1 MSDTQF
7 LGMSDDDFL
16 KHNAVEDTK
25 DSDTV
30 VESSATNQDDV
41 VATTTDTVESAEV
54 APTLSDS
61 TGSIETST
69 STKVEEASTTV
80 SSNVL
85 KDGVNTGQETSSTT
99 LTNKGETL
107 QESSPDYEGFYKQI
121 MTPFKANGKTIEL
134 RNPAEAIQLMQMG
147 ANYTRKMQ
155 EVSGHRKVLQM
166 LENNGLLDEGKL
178 SFLIDLDK
186 GNPEAIK
193 KLVKDSGLDPM
204 EIDTSEEPAYRE
216 GNHRVTDEE
225 VSFQSTLESLSFSDS
240 GKDAIQTVHKTWDQ
254 ASKEVLWK
262 TPEILTVMHEQMQT
276 GVYPRIAAEIDRQ
289 RTLGKL
295 QPNVMF
301 LQAYR
306 DIGEEMSRANAFAD
320 LLEPK
325 PEANRSTAQGKA
337 AVVATRVATP
347 KPVLAN
353 SEKANAASPTRTTP
367 SISSNKIVNVLAMN
381 DDDFMKQMASR
392 V

>member
-7 LGMSDDDFL
+7 LGMSDEDFL
-16 KHNAVEDTK
+16 KQNSAENIK
-25 DSDTV
+25 DSDTD
-30 VESSATNQDDV
+30 VESSTTSQDDV
-41 VATTTDTVESAEV
+41 AVTAADTVEPAEV
-54 APTLSDS
+54 TPALSDS
-61 TGSIETST
+61 TESIETST
-69 STKVEEASTTV
+69 STTVEEESTTA

-85 KDGVNTGQETSSTT
+85 KDGADTGQKTSPAA
-99 LTNKGETL
+99 LTDQGKIT

-186 GNPEAIK
+186 RNPDAIK

-204 EIDTSEEPAYRE
+204 EIDTSEASAYRE

-225 VSFQSTLESLSFSDS
+225 VSFQSTLESLNSSDS
-240 GKDAIQTVHKTWDQ
+240 GKDTIQTVHKTWDQ

-306 DIGEEMSRANAFAD
+306 DVGEEMSKANAFAD

-325 PEANRSTAQGKA
+325 PEANRGNTQGKA

-347 KPVLAN
+347 KPALAN

-367 SISSNKIVNVLAMN
+367 SVSSNKLVNVLAMN

>member
-7 LGMSDDDFL
+7 LGMSDEDFL
-16 KHNAVEDTK
+16 KQNSAENIK
-25 DSDTV
+25 DSDTD
-30 VESSATNQDDV
+30 VESSTTSQDDV
-41 VATTTDTVESAEV
+41 AVTAADTVEPAEV
-54 APTLSDS
+54 TPALSDS
-61 TGSIETST
+61 TESIETST
-69 STKVEEASTTV
+69 STTVEEESTTA

-85 KDGVNTGQETSSTT
+85 KDGVDTGQKTSPAALTDQGKTT
-99 LTNKGETL
+99 

-186 GNPEAIK
+186 RNPDAIK

-204 EIDTSEEPAYRE
+204 EIDTSEESAYRE

-225 VSFQSTLESLSFSDS
+225 VSFQSTLESLNSSDS
-240 GKDAIQTVHKTWDQ
+240 GKDTIQTVHKTWDQ

-306 DIGEEMSRANAFAD
+306 DVGEEMSKANAFAD

-325 PEANRSTAQGKA
+325 PEANRGNTQGKA

-347 KPVLAN
+347 KPALAN

-367 SISSNKIVNVLAMN
+367 SVSSNKLVNVLAMN

>member
-7 LGMSDDDFL
+7 LGMSDEDFL
-16 KHNAVEDTK
+16 KQNSAENIK
-25 DSDTV
+25 DSDTD
-30 VESSATNQDDV
+30 VESSTTSKDDV
-41 VATTTDTVESAEV
+41 AVTAADTVEPAEV
-54 APTLSDS
+54 TPALSDS
-61 TGSIETST
+61 TESIETST
-69 STKVEEASTTV
+69 STTVEEESTTA

-85 KDGVNTGQETSSTT
+85 KDGVDTGQKTSPAALTDQGKTT
-99 LTNKGETL
+99 

-134 RNPAEAIQLMQMG
+134 RNPAEAVQLMQMG

-178 SFLIDLDK
+178 SFLIDIDK
-186 GNPEAIK
+186 RNPDAIK
-193 KLVKDSGLDPM
+193 KLIKDSGLDPM
-204 EIDTSEEPAYRE
+204 EIDTSEASAYRE

-225 VSFQSTLESLSFSDS
+225 VSFQSTLESLNSSDS
-240 GKDAIQTVHKTWDQ
+240 GKDTIQTVHKTWDQ

-306 DIGEEMSRANAFAD
+306 DVGEEMSKANAFAD

-325 PEANRSTAQGKA
+325 PEANRGNTQGKA

-347 KPVLAN
+347 KPALAN

-367 SISSNKIVNVLAMN
+367 SVSSNKLVNVLAMN

>member
-7 LGMSDDDFL
+7 LGMSDEDFL
-16 KHNAVEDTK
+16 KQNSAENIK
-25 DSDTV
+25 DSDTD
-30 VESSATNQDDV
+30 VESSTTSQDDV
-41 VATTTDTVESAEV
+41 AVTAADTVEPAEV
-54 APTLSDS
+54 TPALSDS
-61 TGSIETST
+61 TESIETST
-69 STKVEEASTTV
+69 STTVEEESTTA

-85 KDGVNTGQETSSTT
+85 KDGADTGQKTSPAA
-99 LTNKGETL
+99 LTDQGKIT

-186 GNPEAIK
+186 RNPDAIK

-204 EIDTSEEPAYRE
+204 EIDTSEASAYRE

-225 VSFQSTLESLSFSDS
+225 VSFQSTLESFNSSDS
-240 GKDAIQTVHKTWDQ
+240 GKDTIQTVHKTWDQ

-306 DIGEEMSRANAFAD
+306 DVGEEMSKANAFAD

-325 PEANRSTAQGKA
+325 PEANRGNTQGKA

-347 KPVLAN
+347 KPALAN

-367 SISSNKIVNVLAMN
+367 SVSSNKLVNVLAMN